1 MSELLPT
8 SPRLSE
14 WNSLEEVDAHL
25 HNLRS
30 SHPSQPAHNRWFD
43 TTFTLIVESN
53 TRAGANGEHSALDAL
68 VPSMVAEYAVVQG
81 MIEKAFGGPVG
92 DENCCNEPESEK
104 GWKRQDW
111 LVDNSILQEC
121 LEAEERAKEAAEDS
135 DHSVLCFDA
144 YGANWI
150 KNDGKSYFIGLSC
163 HSILSILI

>member
-1 MSELLPT
+1 
-8 SPRLSE
+8 
-14 WNSLEEVDAHL
+14 
-25 HNLRS
+25 
-30 SHPSQPAHNRWFD
+30 
-43 TTFTLIVESN
+43 
-53 TRAGANGEHSALDAL
+53 
-68 VPSMVAEYAVVQG
+68 MVAEYAVVQG